1 MKKKFSV
8 MVAMLCSL
16 CSFGQAPQP
25 VGPLPTQNQID
36 WQRMETYAF
45 IHFGPNTFGDRE
57 WGYGDAPVESF
68 APTRLDCEQWAKTV
82 KEAGMKGI
90 ILTAKHHDGFCLW
103 PTKYTDYSVRNS
115 GLSRGYEGT
124 EVRGYENTSVSSD
137 KANLAPSHPRTP
149 APSVVAPFDVVGQLS
164 AACKKYGL
172 KLGLYLSPWD
182 RHQAFYG
189 TPLYV
194 EYFYAQLEELLT
206 QYGELFEVWFDGA
219 NGGDGWYGGA
229 KETRKIDRRTYYNFP
244 RAYEMVARLQPHAVI
259 FSDGGPG
266 CRWVGN
272 EEGHADATNWAF
284 LRIKEVYPGYANY
297 KELQSGHADG
307 DTWVASECN
316 TSIRPGWFYHERED
330 SKVKSVAK
338 LTDLYYRSVGHNGTF
353 LLNFPV
359 DKEGLIHPIDSA
371 HAVDYHRQVASELK
385 TNLMEKAKIRGYE
398 GTGVRGYETRGYEGT
413 GVRGYENT
421 SVSSDKANLAPSR
434 HRTPAPSKS
443 IRNLTDNNFDTYWAT
458 PDGVTTATLEVTFRG
473 RQRINRLKLQEYI
486 PLGQRVEQFAIDYL
500 DGKNWVPLKVNE
512 ATTTIGY
519 KRLLRFRT
527 IETKKLRIRFE
538 KARGALCINE
548 MGAYYAP
555 NALERY
561 DDDGKMIAIGP
572 DEAEGN
578 AVESLPFTLTEKG
591 TEGFLLDMGQTT
603 FLHSLHY
610 QPAQEGMISHY
621 ELWAGNNPDQLK
633 KIAEGEFSNIRNN
646 PITQDVYFAT
656 TEARYLL
663 LRPVQMVTEGEQPKY
678 GLLMVR

>member
-1 MKKKFSV
+1 MNLLTKNPMKRNV
-8 MVAMLCSL
+8 LMMVAWLWSCCLMA
-16 CSFGQAPQP
+16 QAPVP
-25 VGPLPTQNQID
+25 VGPLPTQNQVD

-103 PTKYTDYSVRNS
+103 PTKYTDYSVRNARY
-115 GLSRGYEGT
+115 GDDNER
-124 EVRGYENTSVSSD
+124 
-137 KANLAPSHPRTP
+137 
-149 APSVVAPFDVVGQLS
+149 DVVGALA

-194 EYFYAQLEELLT
+194 EYFHAQLEELLT

-229 KETRKIDRRTYYNFP
+229 KETRKIDRRTYYDYG
-244 RAYEMVARLQPHAVI
+244 RAHEAIARLQPHAVI

-272 EEGHADATNWAF
+272 EEGHADATNWSF
-284 LRIKEVYPGYANY
+284 LRINEVYPGYEHY
-297 KELQSGHADG
+297 RELQSGHADG

-330 SKVKSVAK
+330 AKVKTVAD

-371 HAVDYHRQVASELK
+371 HAVDYHKQVASELGN
-385 TNLMEKAKIRGYE
+385 NLLRKARIKAS
-398 GTGVRGYETRGYEGT
+398 ETRIGT
-413 GVRGYENT
+413 DF
-421 SVSSDKANLAPSR
+421 SVK
-434 HRTPAPSKS
+434 
-443 IRNLTDNNFDTYWAT
+443 NLTDGQFDTYWAT
-458 PDGVTTATLEVTFRG
+458 PDGVKTATLDITFKG
-473 RQRINRLKLQEYI
+473 RQRLNRLMLQEYI
-486 PLGQRVEQFAIDYL
+486 PLGQRVKRFSVEYL
-500 DGKNWVPLKVNE
+500 DGKNWLPLKVNE

-519 KRLLRFRT
+519 KRLLRFKT
-527 IETKKLRIRFE
+527 ITTNRLRIRFE
-538 KARGALCINE
+538 EARGPLCINGL
-548 MGAYYAP
+548 GAYYAP
-555 NALERY
+555 NALEKY
-561 DDDGKMIAIGP
+561 DENGNRVSEDAERAQR
-572 DEAEGN
+572 EASY
-578 AVESLPFTLTEKG
+578 SLPYEFVSVVNDMIIN
-591 TEGFLLDMGQTT
+591 GFLMDFGQKV

-610 QPAQEGMISHY
+610 KPAEEGIISHY
-621 ELWAGNNPDQLK
+621 ELYAGDEPDKLEL
-633 KIAEGEFSNIRNN
+633 IASGEFSNIRNN
-646 PITQDVYFAT
+646 PIMQDIYFAT
-656 TEARYLL
+656 TQARYLL
-663 LRPVQMVTEGEQPKY
+663 LRPTGMVREGEAPQY
-678 GLLMVR
+678 EQLLVR